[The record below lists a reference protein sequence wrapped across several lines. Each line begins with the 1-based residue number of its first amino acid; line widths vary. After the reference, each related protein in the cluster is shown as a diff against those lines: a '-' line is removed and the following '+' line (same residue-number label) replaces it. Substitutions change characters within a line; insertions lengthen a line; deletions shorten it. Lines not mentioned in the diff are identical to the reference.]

1 MAFDSIA
8 SGRGQAQRRGTA
20 TSGRTWEAVGRQDVY
35 KGAFSSLKPAGK

>member
-8 SGRGQAQRRGTA
+8 SGRGQAQRGTA

-35 KGAFSSLKPAGK
+35 KGVFSSLKPAGK